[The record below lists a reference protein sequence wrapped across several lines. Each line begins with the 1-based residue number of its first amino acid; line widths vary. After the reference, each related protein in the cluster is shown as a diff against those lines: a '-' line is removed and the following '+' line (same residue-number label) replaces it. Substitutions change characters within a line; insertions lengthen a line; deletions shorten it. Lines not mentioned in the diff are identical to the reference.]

1 MGTLNE
7 KIHTNLKRKI
17 RIFGIRTIN
26 QVKNHLFPYF
36 SSRYENIEGFVHRRN
51 GHEQTW

>member
-1 MGTLNE
+1 MKKYTLTLKG
-7 KIHTNLKRKI
+7 KIHI
-17 RIFGIRTIN
+17 SCIRTIN